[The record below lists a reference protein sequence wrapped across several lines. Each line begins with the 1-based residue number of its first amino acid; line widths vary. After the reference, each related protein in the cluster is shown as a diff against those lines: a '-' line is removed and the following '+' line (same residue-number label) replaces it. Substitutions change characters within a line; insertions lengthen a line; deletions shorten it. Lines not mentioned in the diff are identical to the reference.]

1 MNSCSTCGSLAPS
14 AVLNDLLNVFP
25 SPQPFPTSVPTTAI
39 RYSTGTAPSNG
50 P

>member
-1 MNSCSTCGSLAPS
+1 MNSRSTCGCLVES
-14 AVLNDLLNVFP
+14 AVLNERLNFFP
-25 SPQPFPTSVPTTAI
+25 SPQPFPTGVPTTAI